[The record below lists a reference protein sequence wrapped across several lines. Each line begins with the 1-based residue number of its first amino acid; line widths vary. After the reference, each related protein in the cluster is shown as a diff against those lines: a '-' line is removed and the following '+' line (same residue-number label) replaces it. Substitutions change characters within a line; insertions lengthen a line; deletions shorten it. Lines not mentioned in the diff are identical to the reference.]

1 MVDAARHPKVDVRT
15 YTEVERVEGF
25 VGNFKVQLREKSRY
39 VHADRCNGCGDC
51 AKVCPIEVPN
61 YFEMNL
67 APRRAAYVPMSQ
79 SVPLLY
85 TIDLDAC
92 IHCYKCVEACG
103 KLDAIDFQIQ
113 DRVVWEDVGAIIVA
127 TGYSH
132 FDPSVLPEYGY
143 GRFPNV
149 ITAMEME
156 RLNNSAGP
164 TAGNLIR
171 PSDGSNA
178 DGYVRPMR
186 LAIINC
192 VGSRDKRF
200 NPWCSNFCCMYA
212 IKNAVLLKQA
222 YPDMD
227 ITVYYMDIRTT
238 FKGYEE
244 FYDRAREMGVH
255 FTQGR
260 PNLITEDPETR
271 NLYVQAEDVGL
282 GKVIEREY
290 DMVMLN
296 QAAVPQP
303 DVDTVSSVLNITQS
317 PGGWF
322 MEYHPKLRPMD
333 SPTDGVFLAG
343 ACQGPKDIP
352 ASVAQGSA
360 AASRSGRVLHSAE
373 WEIEPTVAFVWEDR
387 CISAKGR
394 KCGICSEACPYSAID
409 YVQGKAAHVITAK
422 CHGCGGCVAECPH
435 NAITQ
440 LHFTDAQIM
449 AQIHALLA
457 QKPEDKIL
465 AFRCHWCSYGG
476 ADLAGTSHFEYSAN
490 ERGLRVMCS
499 ARMDTDFIYEAFRL
513 GAGAVLFSG
522 CHPQDCHYIT
532 GQPVGARRA
541 ERMLGALKKMG
552 MTPGRFRIEWISAA
566 EGDKYARV
574 VNEMQAVLDAIP
586 QEKLLAEIE
595 QLRPEMERRARR
607 VREVPQ
613 VEEALTYATQL
624 EAAMAAATTVAAA
637 VAGKEV

>member
-15 YTEVERVEGF
+15 YTEVERVDGF
-25 VGNFKVQLREKSRY
+25 VGNFKVLLREKSRY
-39 VHADRCNGCGDC
+39 VYADRCNGCGEC
-51 AKVCPIEVPN
+51 VPVCPIEVPN

-67 APRRAAYVPMSQ
+67 APRKAIDVPMSQ
-79 SVPLLY
+79 SVPLVY
-85 TIDLDAC
+85 NIDLDAC

-103 KLDAIDFQIQ
+103 KLEAIDFSLE
-113 DRVVWEDVGAIIVA
+113 DKLVWEDIGAIIAA

-132 FDPSVLPEYGY
+132 FDPSVMPEYGY
-143 GRFPNV
+143 GRYPNV

-156 RLNNSAGP
+156 RLNNAAGP

-171 PSDGSNA
+171 PGDGAN
-178 DGYVRPMR
+178 PKR
-186 LAIINC
+186 LAMINC

-227 ITVYYMDIRTT
+227 ITIYYMDIRTPS
-238 FKGYEE
+238 KGYEE
-244 FYDRAREMGVH
+244 FYNRAREMDIR
-255 FTQGR
+255 FIQGR
-260 PNLITEDPETR
+260 PNRITEDPETG
-271 NLYVQAEDVGL
+271 NLFVHSEDRDLGRVAEH
-282 GKVIEREY
+282 EY

-303 DVDTVSSVLNITQS
+303 DVDTVSSVLNISQS

-322 MEYHPKLRPMD
+322 MEYHPKLRPID
-333 SPTDGVFLAG
+333 SPTDGVSLAG
-343 ACQGPKDIP
+343 ACQGVKDIP

-360 AASRSGRVLHSAE
+360 AAARAGRVLHSEE
-373 WEIEPTVAFVWEDR
+373 WEIEPVVAVVWEDR
-387 CISAKGR
+387 CISAQGK
-394 KCGICSEACPYSAID
+394 KCGICAKACPYGAIE
-409 YVQGKAAHVITAK
+409 YEQGKAAEVITAK

-440 LHFTDAQIM
+440 LHFTDAQILV
-449 AQIHALLA
+449 QIHALLA
-457 QKPEDKIL
+457 DKPEDKIL

-476 ADLAGTSHFEYSAN
+476 ADLAGVSHFEYTSN

-499 ARMDTDFIYEAFRL
+499 ARMDSDFIYEAFRL

-522 CHPQDCHYIT
+522 CHEQDCHYIT
-532 GQPVGARRA
+532 GQPVGAKRA
-541 ERMLGALKKMG
+541 ERLLKQFNKMG

-574 VNEMQAVLDAIP
+574 LNQMQATLDSIP
-586 QEKLLAEIE
+586 QEQLLEEIE
-595 QLRPEMERRARR
+595 RLRPQMEKRARR
-607 VREVPQ
+607 MREAPQ
-613 VEEALTYATQL
+613 VEEALAYADRLKKQ
-624 EAAMAAATTVAAA
+624 
-637 VAGKEV
+637 

>member
-25 VGNFKVQLREKSRY
+25 VGNFQVQLREKARY
-39 VHADRCNGCGDC
+39 VRADRCNGCGEC
-51 AKVCPIEVPN
+51 APVCPIETPN

-67 APRRAAYVPMSQ
+67 SPRKAIDVPMSQ
-79 SVPLLY
+79 SVPLIY
-85 TIDLDAC
+85 AIDMDAC
-92 IHCYKCVEACG
+92 IQCYKCVEACG
-103 KLDAIDFQIQ
+103 KLEAIDFGIE
-113 DRVVWEDVGAIIVA
+113 DKVVWEDVGAIIVA

-132 FDPSVLPEYGY
+132 FDPSVMPEYGY
-143 GRFPNV
+143 GRFSNV
-149 ITAMEME
+149 VTAMEME
-156 RLNNSAGP
+156 RLVNSAGP

-171 PSDGSNA
+171 PSDGIS
-178 DGYVRPMR
+178 PQR

-212 IKNAVLLKQA
+212 IKNALLIKQA
-222 YPDMD
+222 YPDVD

-244 FYDRAREMGVH
+244 FYDRAREMGVR
-255 FTQGR
+255 FSQGR
-260 PNLITEDPETR
+260 PSLITQDPETR
-271 NLYVQAEDVGL
+271 NLYVHSEDMAL
-282 GKVIEREY
+282 GRAIEREF

-296 QAAVPQP
+296 QAAIPQP
-303 DVDTVSSVLNITQS
+303 DVDVMSSVLNISQS

-343 ACQGPKDIP
+343 ACQGVKDIP

-360 AASRSGRVLHSAE
+360 AAARAGRVLHASE
-373 WEIEPTVAFVWEDR
+373 WEIEPTVAYVWDDR

-394 KCGICSEACPYSAID
+394 RCGVCSRACPYGAID
-409 YVQGKAAHVITAK
+409 YEEGKAAEVITAK

-440 LHFTDAQIM
+440 LHFTDAQIL

-457 QKPEDKIL
+457 EKPEEKIL

-476 ADLAGTSHFEYSAN
+476 ADLAGTSHFEYSSN

-499 ARMDTDFIYEAFRL
+499 ARMDTDFIYEALRL

-532 GQPVGARRA
+532 GQPIGARRA
-541 ERMLGALKKMG
+541 ERMLTAFEKMG

-566 EGDKYARV
+566 EGDKYAKV
-574 VNEMQAVLDAIP
+574 INEMQAVLDSIP
-586 QEKLLAEIE
+586 KDKLHQEIE
-595 QLRPEMERRARR
+595 ELRPEMERRARR
-607 VREVPQ
+607 MSEVPQ
-613 VEEALTYATQL
+613 VAEALEYSREL
-624 EAAMAAATTVAAA
+624 ETAITTAEA
-637 VAGKEV
+637 VPA

>member
-25 VGNFKVQLREKSRY
+25 VGNFHVQLREKSRR
-39 VHADRCNGCGDC
+39 VIADRCNGCGEC
-51 AKVCPIEVPN
+51 ATACPIEVPN

-67 APRRAAYVPMSQ
+67 APRKAIYVPMSQ

-103 KLDAIDFQIQ
+103 KLDAIDFEME
-113 DRVVWEDVGAIIVA
+113 DKLVWEDIGSIIVA

-132 FDPSVLPEYGY
+132 FDPSVIPEYGY

-164 TAGNLIR
+164 TAGILIR
-171 PSDGSNA
+171 PSDGVN
-178 DGYVRPMR
+178 PKR
-186 LAIINC
+186 LAIVNC

-200 NPWCSNFCCMYA
+200 NPWCSNFCCMYG
-212 IKNAVLLKQA
+212 IKNALLAKQTH
-222 YPDMD
+222 PDAE
-227 ITVYYMDIRTT
+227 ITIYYMDIRTP

-244 FYDRAREMGVH
+244 FYDRAREHGIH
-255 FTQGR
+255 FQQGR
-260 PNLITEDPETR
+260 PSLITEDPETH
-271 NLYVQAEDVGL
+271 NLYVHSEDVSL
-282 GKVIEREY
+282 GNVIEREY

-303 DVDTVSSVLNITQS
+303 DVDTVSSVLNISQS

-343 ACQGPKDIP
+343 ACQGVKDIP
-352 ASVAQGSA
+352 NSVAQGSA
-360 AASRSGRVLHSAE
+360 AAARAGRVLHSDE
-373 WEIEPTVAFVWEDR
+373 WEIEPTIAVVWDDR
-387 CISAKGR
+387 CISAQGK
-394 KCGICSEACPYSAID
+394 KCGICSRACPYGAIE
-409 YVQGKAAHVITAK
+409 YEQGKAASVITAK

-440 LHFTDAQIM
+440 MHFTDAQVL

-457 QKPEDKIL
+457 DKPEEKIL

-476 ADLAGTSHFEYSAN
+476 ADMAGTSHFEYSAN
-490 ERGLRVMCS
+490 ERGMRVMCS
-499 ARMDTDFIYEAFRL
+499 ARLDTDFIYEAFRL

-532 GQPVGARRA
+532 GQPIGERRA
-541 ERMLGALKKMG
+541 ERLLNAFEKMG

-566 EGDKYARV
+566 EGDRYQQV
-574 VNEMQAVLDAIP
+574 VNEMQEMLDGIP
-586 QEKLLAEIE
+586 KEALLQEIE
-595 QLRPEMERRARR
+595 ELRPQMERRARR
-607 VREVPQ
+607 MREVPL
-613 VEEALTYATQL
+613 VDEALTYASEL
-624 EAAMAAATTVAAA
+624 EAAVVADAALVAEEA
-637 VAGKEV
+637 

>member
-25 VGNFKVQLREKSRY
+25 VGNFKVLLREKSKY
-39 VHADRCNGCGDC
+39 VRADRCNGCGEC
-51 AKVCPIEVPN
+51 VPVCPIEVPN

-67 APRRAAYVPMSQ
+67 APRKAIYVPMSQ
-79 SVPLLY
+79 SVPLIY
-85 TIDLDAC
+85 TIDLEAC

-103 KLDAIDFQIQ
+103 KLEAIDFSIE
-113 DRVVWEDVGAIIVA
+113 DTLVWEDVGSIIVA

-132 FDPSVLPEYGY
+132 FDPSVMPEYGY

-164 TAGNLIR
+164 TAGSLIR
-171 PSDGSNA
+171 PGDGVNP
-178 DGYVRPMR
+178 RR

-227 ITVYYMDIRTT
+227 ITIYYMDIRTPS
-238 FKGYEE
+238 KGYEE
-244 FYDRAREMGVH
+244 FYNRAREMDIR
-255 FTQGR
+255 FIQGR
-260 PNLITEDPETR
+260 PNRITEDPETG
-271 NLYVQAEDVGL
+271 NLFVHSEDRDLGRVAEH
-282 GKVIEREY
+282 EY

-303 DVDTVSSVLNITQS
+303 DVDTVSSVLNISQS

-322 MEYHPKLRPMD
+322 MEYHPKLRPID
-333 SPTDGVFLAG
+333 SPTDGVSLAG
-343 ACQGPKDIP
+343 ACQGVKDIP

-360 AASRSGRVLHSAE
+360 AAARAGRVLHAEE
-373 WEIEPTVAFVWEDR
+373 WEIEPTVAYVWEDR
-387 CISAKGR
+387 CISAQGK
-394 KCGICSEACPYSAID
+394 KCGICAKACPYNAIE
-409 YVQGKAAHVITAK
+409 YEQGKAARVITAK
-422 CHGCGGCVAECPH
+422 CHGCGACVAECPH

-440 LHFTDAQIM
+440 LHFTDAQLL

-457 QKPEDKIL
+457 DKPEEKIL

-476 ADLAGTSHFEYSAN
+476 ADLAGTSHFEYTAN
-490 ERGLRVMCS
+490 ERGIRVMCS
-499 ARMDTDFIYEAFRL
+499 ARMDTDFVYEAFRL
-513 GAGAVLFSG
+513 GAGAVLYSG
-522 CHPQDCHYIT
+522 CHEQDCHYIT
-532 GQPVGARRA
+532 GQRIGAKRA
-541 ERMLGALKKMG
+541 DRLLRTFEKMG

-574 VNEMQAVLDAIP
+574 LNQMQATLGSIP
-586 QEKLLAEIE
+586 QEQLLEEIE
-595 QLRPEMERRARR
+595 RLRPEMEKRARR
-607 VREVPQ
+607 MREAPQ
-613 VEEALTYATQL
+613 VEEALAYADRL
-624 EAAMAAATTVAAA
+624 KAAGT
-637 VAGKEV
+637 GGEV